1 MAIPAVVVGTV
12 ATADYANSW
21 FLPVVAYKTA
31 DESVT
36 SSTTLQNDDDLALAV
51 AASATYIFRGWLN
64 YEGAAGTGDLKIGW
78 TYPSGLTMAYGHI
91 GETTGAAISTGSV
104 TTTSAESNN
113 PNFGGNGAGT
123 ATSAYLFGMV
133 FVSTTAGTLQLQ
145 WAQASS
151 TGTATKMKKGSWL
164 ELRRVG

>member
-1 MAIPAVVVGTV
+1 
-12 ATADYANSW
+12 
-21 FLPVVAYKTA
+21 
-31 DESVT
+31 
-36 SSTTLQNDDDLALAV
+36 
-51 AASATYIFRGWLN
+51 
-64 YEGAAGTGDLKIGW
+64 
-78 TYPSGLTMAYGHI
+78 
-91 GETTGAAISTGSV
+91 V

-145 WAQASS
+145 WAQALS